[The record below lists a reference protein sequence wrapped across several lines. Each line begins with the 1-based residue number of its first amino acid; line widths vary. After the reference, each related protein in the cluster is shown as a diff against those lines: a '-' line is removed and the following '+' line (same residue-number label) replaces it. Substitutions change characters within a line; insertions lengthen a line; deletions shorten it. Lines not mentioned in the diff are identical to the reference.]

1 MNRQF
6 IHSVYLMLIVQSMFS
21 QSSNIGKIPVLNFDQ
36 LEPYLH
42 MDDDSVH
49 LVNFWATWCIPCRQE
64 MPALQAI
71 EEKYSN
77 DKLKV
82 LLVSL
87 DFPGQLEKSLV
98 PYLKSN
104 NIRSEVVLLND
115 PDQNRWIDLVDKF
128 WAGDIPFT
136 LIYGK
141 DFRLG
146 YARQF
151 NFKDLDSIIYSKL
164 NSK

>member
-77 DKLKV
+77 EKFKV

-141 DFRLG
+141 DFRQG

>member
-1 MNRQF
+1 
-6 IHSVYLMLIVQSMFS
+6 MFS
-21 QSSNIGKIPVLNFDQ
+21 QNNEIGKIRVVNFDQ

-42 MDDDSVH
+42 QDDDSIH
-49 LVNFWATWCIPCRQE
+49 LVNFWATWCVPCREE
-64 MPALQAI
+64 MPAIQAV
-71 EEKYSN
+71 EKKYATK
-77 DKLKV
+77 KLKV

-87 DFPGQLEKSLV
+87 DFPGQLESKLI

-115 PDQNRWIDLVDKF
+115 HDQNRWIDLVDRS
-128 WAGDIPFT
+128 WSGDIPFT

-141 DFRLG
+141 DFRQG
-146 YARQF
+146 YARSF
-151 NFKDLDSIIYSKL
+151 NFEDLDSIINSKL